1 MSGINDDFL
10 NALCEHVYGDEYN
23 IHDKR
28 NILRNIKP
36 AYEGTGILKFGTIK
50 NSEYFMEFVI
60 EQWQQKQDLYEQR
73 RRYRKDLKTDKDY
86 KFVCELLQKEKDECE
101 NRILEIKEEC
111 NEIERGAV
119 ENSSIYHQLLV
130 DCKKRDDII
139 KQLSKDKLCIDKL
152 KEQIRN
158 LSYDKAE
165 IELKYKT
172 FYQDLFN
179 KKDKERIK
187 ELDKKESELN
197 TEKEKEIEKFKKE
210 YVRQDDKIC
219 NMELKNEIK
228 LLKEELKKSK
238 NQNNKLKQQILQS
251 MD

>member
-119 ENSSIYHQLLV
+119 ENSSIYYQLLV

-139 KQLSKDKLCIDKL
+139 KEQQKHIECQDKL
-152 KEQIRN
+152 KEQIE
-158 LSYDKAE
+158 SITIEKAE
-165 IELKYKT
+165 LDIKLTTYYKEKY
-172 FYQDLFN
+172 
-179 KKDKERIK
+179 KKDKK

-228 LLKEELKKSK
+228 LLKEELKKVK
-238 NQNNKLKQQILQS
+238 NQNTKFKKQILES